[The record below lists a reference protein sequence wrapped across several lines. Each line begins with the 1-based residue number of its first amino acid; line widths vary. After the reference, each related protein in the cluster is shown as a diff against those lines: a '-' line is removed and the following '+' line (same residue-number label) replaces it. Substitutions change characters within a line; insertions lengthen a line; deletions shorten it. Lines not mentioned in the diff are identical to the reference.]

1 MPIWKQRLGGAAWAQ
16 RRLGSRRRPGIEALA
31 REALSKKGD
40 GQETGGE
47 TIVKAQ
53 SDGLTH
59 QSMKGELTPI

>member
-1 MPIWKQRLGGAAWAQ
+1 MGSEAAGIKAPARQRGTGQ
-16 RRLGSRRRPGIEALA
+16 RGTFQ
-31 REALSKKGD
+31 KGD

-59 QSMKGELTPI
+59 QSTKGELTPI